1 MSEPVKHSGR
11 KCPECGNESYIDLE
25 GDEVC
30 YQCGLLIADL
40 PTANGEA
47 RSSANGNGNGEA
59 R

>member
-1 MSEPVKHSGR
+1 MHSGR

-30 YQCGLLIADL
+30 YQCGLLIADM
-40 PTANGEA
+40 PAHSDQTKI
-47 RSSANGNGNGEA
+47 RPSANGNGNGEA